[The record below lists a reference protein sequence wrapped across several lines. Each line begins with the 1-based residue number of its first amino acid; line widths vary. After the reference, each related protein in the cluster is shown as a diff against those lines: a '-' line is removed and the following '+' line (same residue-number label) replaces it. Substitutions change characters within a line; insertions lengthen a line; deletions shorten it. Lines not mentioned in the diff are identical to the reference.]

1 MSIQQELTLFFK
13 PTRNPICRLC
23 TFGTGRYQFIKN
35 NATWISETAVMEL
48 A

>member
-1 MSIQQELTLFFK
+1 MSIQQELTLFLNQQGIQSVGF
-13 PTRNPICRLC
+13 C